1 MEYRQVVVQVINFK
15 FYSYGTIAIKM
26 AHYIYLFNMIQPG
39 AKSIYENK
47 NIIKTK
53 VPFEVIHN
61 I

>member
-1 MEYRQVVVQVINFK
+1 
-15 FYSYGTIAIKM
+15 M

-39 AKSIYENK
+39 VKSIYENK